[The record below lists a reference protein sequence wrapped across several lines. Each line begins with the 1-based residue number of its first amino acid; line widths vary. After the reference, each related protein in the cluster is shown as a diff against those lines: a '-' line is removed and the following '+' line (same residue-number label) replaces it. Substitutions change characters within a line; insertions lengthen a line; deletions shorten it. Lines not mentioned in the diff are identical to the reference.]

1 MMAASLVGETL
12 NLEGLELS
20 TRGHEHATDGNHW
33 YSELCIIVT
42 RVRIHGIITTHY
54 DRLRTRV
61 SMRARQLLLTVYVA
75 PSLSIK

>member
-33 YSELCIIVT
+33 YSELCIIIT

-61 SMRARQLLLTVYVA
+61 SSMRAR
-75 PSLSIK
+75 